1 MTDRQH
7 HFPAERSEAIPTR
20 SVSEGAAISAHHP
33 VDPALGGGRPSVSS
47 EGGIRGIVFST
58 ALEGYRRGVL
68 LLLVLVTFG
77 CSNVTSW
84 VEKTKSPIDAKRET
98 HQKAA
103 QQFEARRQ
111 NAEYLAALQAA
122 RQGNAA
128 GAERTLNI
136 LLQRN
141 PTHRDANLLLAEC
154 CVAKEDLIQAE
165 TILAGVVQREP
176 ECQAAHF
183 AMAHL
188 LESSGQ
194 SDRAEL
200 HFQKSGQSGTQ
211 SETRPGTKSAESEEA
226 ILSEGDSSKQSPYPF
241 ATVAKTAPAA
251 TSLERLFQAHRRGN
265 EEVLIAEL
273 DAAMYYE
280 PDNLQIPLVVGKY
293 LLQRGSTSGLQLP
306 LQSAIRRFPEQASLY
321 RLLGAV
327 EASENDYESSQVA
340 LQQALSLDKSN
351 ALAYFLM
358 GRTLSELGREDEAK
372 QHFAVATQLD
382 PRFAQRR

>member
-20 SVSEGAAISAHHP
+20 YVSEGAANSTQHP
-33 VDPALGGGRPSVSS
+33 VDPALGEGRQSVSS
-47 EGGIRGIVFST
+47 EVGIRGIAFST
-58 ALEGYRRGVL
+58 ALEGCRKGVVL
-68 LLLVLVTFG
+68 LLISVTLG

-84 VEKTKSPIDAKRET
+84 VEKTKSPIDQKREA

-128 GAERTLNI
+128 GAERTLTI

-154 CVAKEDLIQAE
+154 CVAKEDLTQAE
-165 TILAGVVQREP
+165 TILSGVVQREP
-176 ECQAAHF
+176 DCQAAHF
-183 AMAHL
+183 ALAHL

-200 HFQKSGQSGTQ
+200 HFHKSGRSGLQ
-211 SETRPGTKSAESEEA
+211 ALESAKVSQGG
-226 ILSEGDSSKQSPYPF
+226 GDSSKQLPCPF

-251 TSLERLFQAHRRGN
+251 TSLERLFQAHQDGN
-265 EEVLIAEL
+265 GEVVIAEL
-273 DAAMYYE
+273 DVAMFRE

-372 QHFAVATQLD
+372 QHFARATQLD